1 MAALRP
7 QPRKMKP
14 NRKRGTVLKG
24 RNEMMKYFI
33 KGVGALSLLAA
44 VVVGADTLVK
54 SKLATNESAT
64 DAMIVYKSPTCGCC
78 SEWIDHVE
86 DNEFHTEARDVSNL
100 PLIKLEKGVAP
111 EYQSCHTAVHH
122 SGLVFEG
129 HVPAEAMTRLI
140 ENPINESIGLAVPG
154 MPVGSPGMEYNN
166 RIDPYEIKLLLKDGS
181 SKTYAFVDRSGIN
194 YQD

>member
-1 MAALRP
+1 
-7 QPRKMKP
+7 
-14 NRKRGTVLKG
+14 
-24 RNEMMKYFI
+24 MMKYFI
-33 KGVGALSLLAA
+33 TGIGVLSLLIA

-54 SKLATNESAT
+54 SQLATDKSAT
-64 DAMIVYKSPTCGCC
+64 DAMTVFKSPTCGCC
-78 SEWIDHVE
+78 SKWIDHVE
-86 DNEFHTEARDVSNL
+86 DNGFHTEARDVSSL
-100 PLIKLEKGVAP
+100 HLIKREKGIAP
-111 EYQSCHTAVHH
+111 QYQSCHTAVHQ

-181 SKTYAFVDRSGIN
+181 SKTYAYVDRSGIK
-194 YQD
+194 YQN